1 MDVRNHHSFNS
12 QNFPFFYETFKQKRS
27 VLSSVPKYSD
37 ILFWMI
43 INYFNCLH
51 LQTQIIIYFLR
62 IQCACNTYRPAD
74 QQLQNDGITNL
85 ICKLCDVDATINYII
100 FRFIT

>member
-1 MDVRNHHSFNS
+1 MDVRNHSFNS
-12 QNFPFFYETFKQKRS
+12 QNFPFFYETFKQKKSS

-37 ILFWMI
+37 ILFWII
-43 INYFNCLH
+43 INYFN
-51 LQTQIIIYFLR
+51 YFLR